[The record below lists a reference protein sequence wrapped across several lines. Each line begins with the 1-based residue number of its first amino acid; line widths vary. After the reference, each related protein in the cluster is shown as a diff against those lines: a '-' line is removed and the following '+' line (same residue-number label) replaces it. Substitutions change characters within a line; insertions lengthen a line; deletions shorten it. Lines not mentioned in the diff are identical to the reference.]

1 LRNSVAGTRSAALIL
16 CLGLAAASAPLF
28 PRPGTAPLQLS
39 SPQSV
44 SSPRPDSLRAQIN
57 RADAL
62 RKEGEFD
69 EAADILQKA
78 LAAAPPSA
86 PPGDAAEGSMT
97 LGLVLWNL
105 GRRPEAQAAYEKVL
119 KLAAGARLAKLEAD
133 ARAALEIM
141 RLYNEGRAYRDN
153 DGDCRKSI
161 EAFRR
166 AIDIARAL
174 KSADFE
180 LKCLRH
186 LSVCLLNDGDL
197 AEYKRLNET
206 SLALARSIKL
216 RKDESICLNNLGV
229 YYLKIENY
237 AKALAYCDQAYE
249 IALTIKYV
257 QGQNEVLTN
266 YGIIYNDIGNY
277 DKALEYLQKALAL
290 DQAVFGPAYVAIDLN
305 NIGTNQRKRGLLSGN
320 RQDFIQALGYYEKAY
335 ALIEGGKDV
344 RTRIRILN
352 NLGTVATDL
361 GRYPE
366 ALAKFD
372 LSLKLAGQAG
382 DSETMGF
389 ILNNV
394 GIVYYDLG
402 DYETSTKYFQKA
414 VDLGI
419 KVDSGRILWEAFLD
433 LANSTKK
440 LGRSEEALA
449 SYRSS
454 IAVIEN
460 VRSTLGLEELKA
472 SYLGTNKRIEAY
484 YSLIDLLAGL
494 HKAAPDKG
502 YDAEAFACLEK
513 AKARAFLDSLEVA
526 QVSLSR
532 AVDAKLANEENRIN
546 GGIAALYKKLLTPDL
561 APAQKMEIADRLGK
575 AEAEY
580 EKFKRTVRAAD
591 PVYADLKYPEIITAA
606 DARKALLD
614 RETAVL
620 AYAVGRES
628 SYGFALTK
636 GALRIF
642 PLAPRKD
649 LLPKVAGYLRAVSDK
664 DPHDFSGGR
673 ELYAELVAP
682 AGLGPEIKRLIVIPD
697 DALAYLPFD
706 ALRTGDGTWLVE
718 RYAVSYAPSL
728 SSLRE
733 IRKRNARRTV
743 KPAKDLLAFGDP
755 FYGKRESAR
764 EAAPSQD
771 YFSPSSVLPRLA
783 TSATEVQKAAAIF
796 PAKRT
801 DVFLRERASEPT
813 LKSINL
819 EDYRI
824 IHFAAHGQI
833 NDLNPMSSAII
844 LAQNPDSPEDGYL
857 QMREIYGLRMQADLI
872 VLSACQSGRGPL
884 IRGEGIEGLSRAF
897 FYAGASAVMMSLWE
911 VDDRVGARFMEKF
924 YDFLGRGDSI
934 VDAQRKAKL
943 ALIAGQDARH
953 PYYWA
958 NIIVSG
964 VAEWKI
970 R

>member
-1 LRNSVAGTRSAALIL
+1 LKASDAGKWYAALIL
-16 CLGLAAASAPLF
+16 CLGLAAVGAPLF
-28 PRPGTAPLQLS
+28 PRPGRAPSHPHS
-39 SPQSV
+39 SQSV
-44 SSPRPDSLRAQIN
+44 PSPRLDFLRAQID
-57 RADAL
+57 RANAF

-69 EAADILQKA
+69 KAADILQKA
-78 LAAAPPSA
+78 LTAAPPSA
-86 PPGDAAEGSMT
+86 PASDAAEASMT
-97 LGLVLWNL
+97 LGLAFWNL
-105 GRRPEAQAAYEKVL
+105 GRLPEAQAAYEKAL
-119 KLAAGARLAKLEAD
+119 GLAAGARLAKLEAD
-133 ARAALEIM
+133 TRAALSVL
-141 RLYNEGRAYRDN
+141 RLYNEARAHRDN
-153 DGDCRKSI
+153 DNDCRKSS
-161 EAFRR
+161 EAFRK

-174 KSADFE
+174 KSPDLQ
-180 LKCLRH
+180 LKCLRQ
-186 LSVCLLNDGDL
+186 LSFCVLNDGDI
-197 AEYKRLNET
+197 AEYKRLNEAG
-206 SLALARSIKL
+206 LALARAIKL
-216 RKDESICLNNLGV
+216 RKDESICLSNLGV

-237 AKALAYCDQAYE
+237 AKALAFCDQAYE
-249 IALTIKYV
+249 IALKIGYV

-290 DQAVFGPAYVAIDLN
+290 DQAAFGPTYAAIDLN
-305 NIGTNQRKRGLLSGN
+305 NIGANYRMRGLLSGS
-320 RQDFIQALGYYEKAY
+320 RRDFARALDYYEKAY
-335 ALIEGGKDV
+335 ALIEEGKDI
-344 RTRIRILN
+344 RTRIRVLN
-352 NLGTVATDL
+352 NLGTVAADL

-382 DSETMGF
+382 DTETMGF

-414 VDLGI
+414 IDLGI

-440 LGRSEEALA
+440 LGRSDEALA
-449 SYRSS
+449 NYRNS

-472 SYLGTNKRIEAY
+472 SFLGTNKRIEAY
-484 YSLIDLLAGL
+484 YSLIDLLVGL
-494 HKAAPDKG
+494 HRSAPDKG

-546 GGIAALYKKLLTPDL
+546 GEIAALYKKLLTPDL
-561 APAQKMEIADRLGK
+561 APAQKKDIADRLGR

-591 PVYADLKYPEIITAA
+591 PVYADLKYPELITA
-606 DARKALLD
+606 DGARKTLIVG
-614 RETAVL
+614 ETAVL

-649 LLPKVAGYLRAVSDK
+649 LLPKVADYLRAISDK
-664 DPHDFSGGR
+664 DARDFGRGR
-673 ELYAELVAP
+673 ELYAALIAP
-682 AGLGPEIKRLIVIPD
+682 AGLGPEIKRLIVVPD
-697 DALAYLPFD
+697 DALAYLPFE
-706 ALRTGDGTWLVE
+706 ALRTGDGKWLVE

-733 IRKRNARRTV
+733 IRERMARRTA
-743 KPAKDLLAFGDP
+743 KPPKDLLAFGDP
-755 FYGKRESAR
+755 YYGKSESAR
-764 EAAPSQD
+764 GAAPSQD

-783 TSATEVQKAAAIF
+783 YSTTEVQKAAAVF
-796 PAKRT
+796 PAKRV

-813 LKSINL
+813 LKSLNL

-833 NDLNPMSSAII
+833 NDLTPMRSAII

-857 QMREIYGLRMQADLI
+857 QMREIYGLKMQADLI